1 MHAKHGWIPPLL
13 SESEAQIQSWVST
26 AALSVGLGSFSRFSD
41 AAMSGLAHWVF
52 TVTSLFLS
60 QKNMTRCTS
69 WWGQLMATTVP
80 ASSIYFIRNLW
91 MCLIRL
97 QDFEC
102 AKDTWNH
109 FSEAFLDTFRV
120 DIPQGHPFWNFTRLQ
135 HFVSY
140 PSVETTP
147 QRGIIYN
154 SVSPI
159 LSLFF

>member
-1 MHAKHGWIPPLL
+1 MPNMDESPHCFLNLKLKFNHGCLLLHYQWGLDRSPGSPMLLIWLGPL
-13 SESEAQIQSWVST
+13 
-26 AALSVGLGSFSRFSD
+26 SF
-41 AAMSGLAHWVF
+41 HCHIIVF
-52 TVTSLFLS
+52 E
-60 QKNMTRCTS
+60 QKKNMTRCTS
-69 WWGQLMATTVP
+69 WWGQMCRLP
-80 ASSIYFIRNLW
+80 ASIYFIRNLW
-91 MCLIRL
+91 MCLISL

-109 FSEAFLDTFRV
+109 FREAFPVTFRV
-120 DIPQGHPFWNFTRLQ
+120 DIIQGHPFWNFTRLQ

-140 PSVETTP
+140 PSVEKTP

>member
-41 AAMSGLAHWVF
+41 AANLAWPIKF
-52 TVTSLFLS
+52 SLSHHCFWAK
-60 QKNMTRCTS
+60 KNMTRCTS
-69 WWGQLMATTVP
+69 WLGQMCRLP
-80 ASSIYFIRNLW
+80 ASIYFIRNLW
-91 MCLIRL
+91 MCLISL

-109 FSEAFLDTFRV
+109 FREAFPVTFRV
-120 DIPQGHPFWNFTRLQ
+120 DIIQGHPFWNFTRLQ

-140 PSVETTP
+140 PSVEKTP